1 METATYHIA
10 VGKQVAKA
18 ARTFPTLPELIADEK
33 THAQRFSPQQELT
46 EKQKQGAPPTFPALD
61 RETRAAVETACAAF
75 HLNRQP
81 QTLRAW
87 ASAESGPLRPI
98 RCHGRLMW
106 PTAKL
111 RELCG
116 VPA

>member
-1 METATYHIA
+1 MNTETHHSAA
-10 VGKQVAKA
+10 VREGVTGPAFVALA
-18 ARTFPTLPELIADEK
+18 V
-33 THAQRFSPQQELT
+33 
-46 EKQKQGAPPTFPALD
+46 
-61 RETRAAVETACAAF
+61 ETRAAVETACAAY

-81 QTLRAW
+81 QTLRSW
-87 ASAESGPLRPI
+87 ASTELGPLRPI